1 MPKLTPHG
9 DGAHSHGHAKLLQP
23 LLFQLFGLEEEL
35 EAALAL
41 FVREVES
48 VGPLQKNNTASGG
61 GEAASWRIN
70 KPRARVSWRREDT
83 GRQMETKRC
92 KMKEGCL
99 GESQQR
105 VEGWKAGGTDRQ
117 TENRERDE
125 GCEVAAPR
133 NCWTADST
141 PTSTSSRALII
152 DISQA
157 EG

>member
-1 MPKLTPHG
+1 MPKLAPRG

-48 VGPLQKNNTASGG
+48 VGPLQQNNTASGG
-61 GEAASWRIN
+61 GEAAPRRIN
-70 KPRARVSWRREDT
+70 KPRARVSWRRGYGETDGDKEMQNERGLPGGEPT
-83 GRQMETKRC
+83 KSGGMEGGR
-92 KMKEGCL
+92 
-99 GESQQR
+99 
-105 VEGWKAGGTDRQ
+105 TDRQ

-133 NCWTADST
+133 NEL
-141 PTSTSSRALII
+141 LIYL
-152 DISQA
+152 SQA

>member
-48 VGPLQKNNTASGG
+48 VGPLQQNNTASGG
-61 GEAASWRIN
+61 GEAAPWRIN
-70 KPRARVSWRREDT
+70 KPRARVSWRREET

-105 VEGWKAGGTDRQ
+105 VAGWKAAELTDRRK
-117 TENRERDE
+117 TKREMKDARSPRH
-125 GCEVAAPR
+125 GTAGQRTARRPAPAAGP
-133 NCWTADST
+133 
-141 PTSTSSRALII
+141 
-152 DISQA
+152 
-157 EG
+157 